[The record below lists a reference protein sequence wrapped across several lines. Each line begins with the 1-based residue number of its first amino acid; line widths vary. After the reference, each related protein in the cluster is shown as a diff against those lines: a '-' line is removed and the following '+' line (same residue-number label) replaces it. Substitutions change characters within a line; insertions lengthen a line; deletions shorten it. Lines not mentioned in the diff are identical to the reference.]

1 MYRPHPVHAPFTLLT
16 PSAKTFRKR
25 LPEVIDQAQHFA
37 SLQGTT
43 GGSSRGGDATVAA
56 FREGMDGTERE
67 CVYYC
72 IFHRDCLTISTFFR
86 L

>member
-1 MYRPHPVHAPFTLLT
+1 MYVLSPSCSCPLYPSYTLGT
-16 PSAKTFRKR
+16 KTFRKR

-72 IFHRDCLTISTFFR
+72 ILP